1 MGYDISYHAI
11 SEDEISKWYFE
22 ALELARAGK
31 FDEVLAL
38 ANKAGVEEFYAQKY
52 KDTLS
57 AALQYKDDKIFNK
70 THGFCIAVTQG
81 FFRKYFYTRGT
92 ALSSLAQ
99 QNEKFKNYISNW
111 REILPSEF
119 LDKFSGEIYNE
130 ITENYCCGAYVNAK
144 NVAKLK
150 ADYEAGGEI
159 KEAIDGFYE
168 QNLPAFLDALNY
180 AYELKIGLLEATE
193 VVEPNPLDLNK
204 SSSYSNLF
212 NCDPKGAIIYAQTAV
227 QQIGEAVEQ
236 EETGKKSIFEKIK
249 GLFK

>member
-22 ALELARAGK
+22 ALELTRASK

-38 ANKAGVEEFYAQKY
+38 ATKARVEKFYAQKY

-57 AALQYKDDKIFNK
+57 AALQYEDDEIFNK

-92 ALSSLAQ
+92 SLSSLAR
-99 QNEKFKNYISNW
+99 QNEKFKNYVSNW
-111 REILPSEF
+111 REILPSDF

-130 ITENYCCGAYVNAK
+130 ITEHYCCGAYVNAK

-150 ADYEAGGEI
+150 ADYEADGEI
-159 KEAIDGFYE
+159 KEAIDGFYA

-180 AYELKIGLLEATE
+180 ACELEIGLLEATE

-212 NCDPKGAIIYAQTAV
+212 NCDTKGAIIYAQTAV
-227 QQIGEAVEQ
+227 QQIREAVEQ